1 MITTRHITQIN
12 WKTLFLLLLAVWFG
26 INILQAIFTEIID
39 DESYYA
45 FWGEHLA
52 WGYYDHPP
60 MVGLITHVSALLL
73 GGNLSVRFLTVLIQ
87 IFTLCLIWKL
97 LNEKAP
103 STKKVWL
110 FFVLSASMIMFSAY
124 GFITTADAPLLF
136 FAALFLWIYQRFL
149 KEESWDNVFLL
160 GLSMAGMMYSKY
172 HAVLVIGLIV
182 LSNLR
187 LLTRYK
193 FWLAGI
199 FAIILLVPH
208 LLWQISEG
216 FPGFSYHLTTRGVGF
231 VWKYFL
237 IYWPNQL
244 VVFNPLAFGA
254 VLYILFKYKPR
265 DVFERGLHVLILGF
279 IGFFFVMAF
288 RGHVEPH
295 WTVAATIPMI
305 VLLYKYSLRDRKL
318 LRFVKYGIAPFVIL
332 VFVVRIILA
341 TDNNLSRTLNFAGKE
356 AKFKAL
362 ETLVGDLPVVFTG
375 NFQNPSMYRFFTKQE
390 TTLLSSLTYRQTQF
404 DIWQKELAWQG
415 QPAFVIGYVPG
426 LSQDFIVGNYKF
438 HGFFCENFQS
448 ANRLSITF
456 DLTEG
461 AYFAGDTLDIGFGIR
476 NPQPNEIDFHHP
488 ELPVT
493 LKAVYYFNKRTMFF
507 VDCELIYPIKKLA
520 PQGGEKGML
529 RTIIPDLEGE
539 FQFGLTLDNKLV
551 QPVNSRFVKLQIKN
565 R

>member
-1 MITTRHITQIN
+1 M
-12 WKTLFLLLLAVWFG
+12 LLLICWLG

-60 MVGLITHVSALLL
+60 MVALLNYLSALLFN
-73 GGNLSVRFLTVLIQ
+73 GNLSVRFFTVFIQ
-87 IFTLCLIWKL
+87 LFTLLFIWKML
-97 LNEKAP
+97 DEKKP
-103 STKKVWL
+103 TNQKVFS
-110 FFVLSASMIMFSAY
+110 FFILSASMIMFSAY

-193 FWLAGI
+193 FWLAGF
-199 FAIILLVPH
+199 FAIILLIPH

-216 FPGFSYHLTTRGVGF
+216 FPGFSYHLTTRGIGF

-237 IYWPNQL
+237 IYLPNQL

-254 VLYILFKYKPR
+254 VFYILFKYKPR
-265 DVFERGLHVLILGF
+265 DVFERGLYALIFGF

-305 VLLYKYSLRDRKL
+305 VLLYRYSLRDRKL

-332 VFVVRIILA
+332 IFVIRIILA
-341 TDNNLSRTLNFAGKE
+341 TDNKLSRNLHFSGKE

-362 ETLVGDLPVVFTG
+362 ETLVGDTPVVFTG
-375 NFQNPSMYRFFTKQE
+375 NFQTPSMYRFFTKQE
-390 TTLLSSLTYRQTQF
+390 TTLLGSITYRQTQF
-404 DIWQKELAWQG
+404 DIWKKELAWQG
-415 QPAFVIGYVPG
+415 QPVFVIGHVPR
-426 LSQDFIVGNYKF
+426 LSQDFEVDGYTF
-438 HGFFCENFQS
+438 HGFFSEDFQS
-448 ANRLSITF
+448 VNRLNMWFYT
-456 DLTEG
+456 TEG
-461 AYFAGDTLDIGFGIR
+461 QTFSAGDTLIVEIGIF
-476 NPQPNEIDFHHP
+476 NPQPYEIDFNHP

-493 LKAVYYFNKRTMFF
+493 FKAVYYLNKRTMFF
-507 VDCELIYPIKKLA
+507 VDCELTSAYPLKKLKSESSR
-520 PQGGEKGML
+520 EKNVLM
-529 RTIIPDLEGE
+529 TVIPDLQGE
-539 FQFGLTLDNKLV
+539 FQFGLTLDNGLV
-551 QPVNSRFVKLQIKN
+551 QPINSRFVKINIQ
-565 R
+565 